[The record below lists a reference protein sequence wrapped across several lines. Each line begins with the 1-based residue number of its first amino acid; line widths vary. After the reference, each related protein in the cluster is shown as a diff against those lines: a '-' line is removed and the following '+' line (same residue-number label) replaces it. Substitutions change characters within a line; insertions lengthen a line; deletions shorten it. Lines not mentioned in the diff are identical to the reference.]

1 MMRGRKAPYHALT
14 IGDMRVCFLCFTSS
28 SGLEEKR
35 KNMAAILFGCAI
47 QALLAVIIMLTINP
61 LITLVVFVPLAGSS
75 LLMKR
80 MTGRIQKYHHESRK
94 AAGEVSSFIG
104 EMFHTTQAIQLANA
118 QLRVIAHLR
127 QLNDARRHTR
137 LRSFFL

>member
-1 MMRGRKAPYHALT
+1 MRPLASTPSK
-14 IGDMRVCFLCFTSS
+14 ICKDRVFSQVATFLPFLLVFQ
-28 SGLEEKR
+28 GFLP
-35 KNMAAILFGCAI
+35 
-47 QALLAVIIMLTINP
+47 LLAHSLRIP
-61 LITLVVFVPLAGSS
+61 WALVVLVPLAGSS

-104 EMFHTTQAIQLANA
+104 QMFHTTQAIQLANA

-137 LRSFFL
+137 LRSFFLTDVALSS